1 MERLSQTSGVSEFI
15 LLGLSS
21 RPEDQKP
28 LFILFLT
35 IYLVTITG
43 NLLIILAIHSDPQL
57 QTPMYFFLSFLSFTD
72 ICFTTTIVPRML
84 VNFLSVKT
92 ISYAGSLT
100 QMYFIY
106 ALGNTDSCLLV
117 VMAFDRYVAICN
129 PFHYV
134 TIMNRH
140 RCALLVAFSCSVPHF
155 HSLLHTLLLNQLTFC
170 NSNVI
175 HHFLCDLSPLMKL
188 SCSSTFVNEMV
199 LMTEGSVFVV
209 TPFLCIAFS
218 YTRILITILKIPS
231 AAGKRKA
238 FSTCGSHLTVVAL
251 FYGSIFYV
259 YLQPV
264 STYTVRDHM
273 ATIVYTVLSSM
284 LNPFIYSL
292 RNKDLKQGLR
302 KLVGRR
308 KPQAAPS

>member
-1 MERLSQTSGVSEFI
+1 MERVNQTSSVSEFI

-21 RPEDQKP
+21 RPEDQMP

-35 IYLVTITG
+35 MYLITIIG
-43 NLLIILAIHSDPQL
+43 NLLIILAIRSDPHL

-84 VNFLSVKT
+84 VNFVSGKT
-92 ISYAGSLT
+92 ISYAGCLT
-100 QMYFIY
+100 QMYFVY
-106 ALGNTDSCLLV
+106 ALGNTDSCLLA
-117 VMAFDRYVAICN
+117 VMAFDRYVAICD

-134 TIMNRH
+134 TIMSHH
-140 RCALLVAFSCSVPHF
+140 RCALLVALSCSLPHL
-155 HSLLHTLLLNQLTFC
+155 HSLLHTLLLNQLNFC
-170 NSNVI
+170 DSNVI

-188 SCSSTFVNEMV
+188 SCSSTFVNEIVIMI
-199 LMTEGSVFVV
+199 EGSVFVV
-209 TPFLCIAFS
+209 TPFLFIAFS
-218 YTRILITILKIPS
+218 YTRILITVFNIPS

-238 FSTCGSHLTVVAL
+238 FSTCGSHLTVVTL

-302 KLVGRR
+302 KLMGRR

>member
-1 MERLSQTSGVSEFI
+1 MERVNQTSSVSEFI
-15 LLGLSS
+15 LLGISS

-28 LFILFLT
+28 LFSLFLT

-43 NLLIILAIHSDPQL
+43 NLLIILAIRSDPQL
-57 QTPMYFFLSFLSFTD
+57 QTPMYFFLTFLSFTD

-84 VNFLSVKT
+84 VNFLSHKT
-92 ISYAGSLT
+92 ISYAGCLT
-100 QMYFIY
+100 QMYFLY
-106 ALGNTDSCLLV
+106 ALGNTDSFLLA
-117 VMAFDRYVAICN
+117 VMAFDRYVAICD

-134 TIMNRH
+134 TIMSHH
-140 RCALLVAFSCSVPHF
+140 RCVLMVALSCSLPHL

-170 NSNVI
+170 DSNII

-188 SCSSTFVNEMV
+188 SCSSTFVNETVMII
-199 LMTEGSVFVV
+199 EGSFILV

-218 YTRILITILKIPS
+218 YIRILTAVLKIPS

-238 FSTCGSHLTVVAL
+238 FSTCGSHVTVVTL

-264 STYTVRDHM
+264 SSYTIRDHM

-302 KLVGRR
+302 KLVGSR
-308 KPQAAPS
+308 KFK

>member
-1 MERLSQTSGVSEFI
+1 MDVQNFNSVSEFI

-21 RPEDQKP
+21 RPEDQTS

-35 IYLVTITG
+35 MYLVTIIG

-72 ICFTTTIVPRML
+72 ICFTTTVVPRML
-84 VNFLSVKT
+84 VNFLSEKT
-92 ISYAGSLT
+92 ISYAGCLT

-106 ALGNTDSCLLV
+106 ALGNTDSCLLA
-117 VMAFDRYVAICN
+117 VMAFDRYVAICD

-134 TIMNRH
+134 TTMNHH
-140 RCALLVAFSCSVPHF
+140 RCVLLVAFSFSLPHL
-155 HSLLHTLLLNQLTFC
+155 HSLLHTLLLNRLIFC
-170 NSNVI
+170 DSNVI

-188 SCSSTFVNEMV
+188 SCSPTFANEIV
-199 LMTEGSVFVV
+199 ILSEGSVVLV
-209 TPFLCIAFS
+209 TPFLCIIFS
-218 YTRILITILKIPS
+218 YLRILITILKIPS

-259 YLQPV
+259 YLQPL
-264 STYTVRDHM
+264 STYTTRDHI
-273 ATIVYTVLSSM
+273 ATLVYTVLSSM

-302 KLVGRR
+302 KLMGRR
-308 KPQAAPS
+308 KSQAVPS

>member
-1 MERLSQTSGVSEFI
+1 MERVNQTISISEFI

-35 IYLVTITG
+35 IYLVTIAG
-43 NLLIILAIHSDPQL
+43 NLLIILVIRSDPHL
-57 QTPMYFFLSFLSFTD
+57 QTPMYFFLSFLSLTD
-72 ICFTTTIVPRML
+72 ICFTTTIVPKML
-84 VNFLSVKT
+84 VNFLSEKKT
-92 ISYAGSLT
+92 ISYAGCLT
-100 QMYFIY
+100 QMYFLY
-106 ALGNTDSCLLV
+106 ALGNSDSCLLA

-134 TIMNRH
+134 TIMSHH
-140 RCALLVAFSCSVPHF
+140 RCVLLVTFSCSFPHL
-155 HSLLHTLLLNQLTFC
+155 HSLLHTLLSNRLTFC
-170 NSNVI
+170 DSNVI
-175 HHFLCDLSPLMKL
+175 HHFLCDLSPLIKL
-188 SCSSTFVNEMV
+188 SCSSTFVNEIV
-199 LMTEGSVFVV
+199 IVTEGTLVLV

-218 YTRILITILKIPS
+218 YIRILITVLQIPS

-238 FSTCGSHLTVVAL
+238 FSTCGSHLTVVSL

-264 STYTVRDHM
+264 STYTVRDHI

-284 LNPFIYSL
+284 INPFIYSL

-302 KLVGRR
+302 RLMRR
-308 KPQAAPS
+308 RV

>member
-1 MERLSQTSGVSEFI
+1 MTGPKSMERVNETSSVSEFI

-35 IYLVTITG
+35 MYLVTITG

-57 QTPMYFFLSFLSFTD
+57 QTPMYFFLSFLSSTD

-84 VNFLSVKT
+84 VSFLSEKT
-92 ISYAGSLT
+92 ISYAGCLT
-100 QMYFIY
+100 QMYFVY
-106 ALGNTDSCLLV
+106 ALGNTDSCLLA
-117 VMAFDRYVAICN
+117 VMAFDRYVAICD

-134 TIMNRH
+134 TTMNH
-140 RCALLVAFSCSVPHF
+140 RRCVLLVAFSCSLPHL
-155 HSLLHTLLLNQLTFC
+155 HSLLHTLLLNRLTFC
-170 NSNVI
+170 DSNVI
-175 HHFLCDLSPLMKL
+175 HHFL
-188 SCSSTFVNEMV
+188 F
-199 LMTEGSVFVV
+199 
-209 TPFLCIAFS
+209 
-218 YTRILITILKIPS
+218 LKIPS

-238 FSTCGSHLTVVAL
+238 FSTCGSHLTVVTL

-259 YLQPV
+259 YLQPL
-264 STYTVRDHM
+264 STYTAKDHI

-302 KLVGRR
+302 KLMGRR
-308 KPQAAPS
+308 KFQAAS

>member
-1 MERLSQTSGVSEFI
+1 MERVNQTSSVSEFI

-28 LFILFLT
+28 LFSLFLT

-43 NLLIILAIHSDPQL
+43 NLLIILAIRSDPQL
-57 QTPMYFFLSFLSFTD
+57 QTPMYFFLTFLSFTD
-72 ICFTTTIVPRML
+72 ICFTTTI
-84 VNFLSVKT
+84 T
-92 ISYAGSLT
+92 ISYAGCLT

-106 ALGNTDSCLLV
+106 ALGNTDSCLLA
-117 VMAFDRYVAICN
+117 VMAFDRFVAICD

-134 TIMNRH
+134 TIMSHH
-140 RCALLVAFSCSVPHF
+140 RCALMVALSCSLPHL

-170 NSNVI
+170 DSNII
-175 HHFLCDLSPLMKL
+175 HHFLCDISPLMKL
-188 SCSSTFVNEMV
+188 SCSSTFVNETVM
-199 LMTEGSVFVV
+199 MIEGPILLV
-209 TPFLCIAFS
+209 TPFLCITFS
-218 YTRILITILKIPS
+218 YIRILTVVLKIPS
-231 AAGKRKA
+231 AAGKHKA
-238 FSTCGSHLTVVAL
+238 FSTCGSHVTVVTL

-264 STYTVRDHM
+264 SSYTVRDHM
-273 ATIVYTVLSSM
+273 ATIVYTVLTST

-302 KLVGRR
+302 KSLTH
-308 KPQAAPS
+308 

>member
-1 MERLSQTSGVSEFI
+1 MERLNQTSSVSEFI

-28 LFILFLT
+28 LFILFLI
-35 IYLVTITG
+35 IYLVTVTG
-43 NLLIILAIHSDPQL
+43 NLLIILAVHSDPQL
-57 QTPMYFFLSFLSFTD
+57 HIPMYFFLSVLSFTD

-84 VNFLSVKT
+84 VNFLSHKT
-92 ISYAGSLT
+92 ISYAGCLT

-106 ALGNTDSCLLV
+106 ALGNSDNCLLA
-117 VMAFDRYVAICN
+117 VMAFDRYVAICD

-134 TIMNRH
+134 TTMSYR
-140 RCALLVAFSCSVPHF
+140 RCVLMVAFSCSLPHF
-155 HSLLHTLLLNQLTFC
+155 HSLLHVLLLNELTFC
-170 NSNVI
+170 DSKVI
-175 HHFLCDLSPLMKL
+175 HHFLCDISPLMKL
-188 SCSSTFVNEMV
+188 SCSPTLINEIV
-199 LMTEGSVFVV
+199 IMTEGPVLLV
-209 TPFLCIAFS
+209 TPFLFITFS
-218 YTRILITILKIPS
+218 YIRILIAILKIPS
-231 AAGKRKA
+231 TSGKCKA
-238 FSTCGSHLTVVAL
+238 FSTCGSHLTVVTL

-302 KLVGRR
+302 KLLGRR
-308 KPQAAPS
+308 KPQAAPP

>member
-1 MERLSQTSGVSEFI
+1 MERVNQTSSVSEFI
-15 LLGLSS
+15 LLGISS

-28 LFILFLT
+28 LFSLFLT

-43 NLLIILAIHSDPQL
+43 NLLIILAIRSDPQL
-57 QTPMYFFLSFLSFTD
+57 QTPMYFFLTFLSFTD

-84 VNFLSVKT
+84 VNFLSHKT
-92 ISYAGSLT
+92 ISYAGCLT

-106 ALGNTDSCLLV
+106 ALGNTDSFLLA
-117 VMAFDRYVAICN
+117 VMAFDRYVAICD

-134 TIMNRH
+134 TIMSHH
-140 RCALLVAFSCSVPHF
+140 RCVLMVALSCSLPHL

-170 NSNVI
+170 DSNII

-188 SCSSTFVNEMV
+188 SCSSTFVNETVMII
-199 LMTEGSVFVV
+199 EGSFILV

-218 YTRILITILKIPS
+218 YIRILTAVLKIPS

-238 FSTCGSHLTVVAL
+238 FSTCGSHVTVVTL

-264 STYTVRDHM
+264 SSYTVRDHM

-302 KLVGRR
+302 KLVGSR
-308 KPQAAPS
+308 KLQAACS

>member
-1 MERLSQTSGVSEFI
+1 MERVNQTSSVSEFI

-28 LFILFLT
+28 LFSLFLT

-43 NLLIILAIHSDPQL
+43 NLLIILAIRSDPQL
-57 QTPMYFFLSFLSFTD
+57 QTPMYFFLTFLSFTD

-84 VNFLSVKT
+84 VNFLSHKT
-92 ISYAGSLT
+92 ISYAGCLT

-106 ALGNTDSCLLV
+106 ALGNTDSCLLA
-117 VMAFDRYVAICN
+117 VMAFDRYVAICD

-134 TIMNRH
+134 TIMSHH
-140 RCALLVAFSCSVPHF
+140 RCVLMVAFSCSLPHL

-170 NSNVI
+170 DSNII

-188 SCSSTFVNEMV
+188 SCSSTFVNETVMII
-199 LMTEGSVFVV
+199 EGSFILV

-218 YTRILITILKIPS
+218 YIRILTAVLKIPS

-238 FSTCGSHLTVVAL
+238 FSTCGSHVTVVTL

-264 STYTVRDHM
+264 SSYTVRDHM

-302 KLVGRR
+302 KLVGSR
-308 KPQAAPS
+308 KFK

>member
-1 MERLSQTSGVSEFI
+1 MERLNQTSSVSEFI

-21 RPEDQKP
+21 LPEDQKP
-28 LFILFLT
+28 LFILFFI

-43 NLLIILAIHSDPQL
+43 NLLIILAIHSDSQL

-84 VNFLSVKT
+84 VSFLSHKT
-92 ISYAGSLT
+92 ISYAGCLT

-106 ALGNTDSCLLV
+106 ALGNTDSWLLV
-117 VMAFDRYVAICN
+117 VMAFDCYVAIRD

-134 TIMNRH
+134 TIMSH
-140 RCALLVAFSCSVPHF
+140 RRCVLLVAFSCLLPHF
-155 HSLLHTLLLNQLTFC
+155 HSLLHTLLLNHLTFC
-170 NSNVI
+170 DSNII

-188 SCSSTFVNEMV
+188 SCSSTFVNEIV
-199 LMTEGSVFVV
+199 LMTEASAFLV
-209 TPFLCIAFS
+209 TPFLCVAFS
-218 YTRILITILKIPS
+218 YIRILITVLKIPS
-231 AAGKRKA
+231 ASGKHKA
-238 FSTCGSHLTVVAL
+238 FSTCGSHLTVVTL

-264 STYTVRDHM
+264 STYTVRDHV

-308 KPQAAPS
+308 KPQAAPP

>member
-1 MERLSQTSGVSEFI
+1 MERVNQTSSVSEFI

-21 RPEDQKP
+21 RPEDQMP

-35 IYLVTITG
+35 MYLITIIG
-43 NLLIILAIHSDPQL
+43 NLLIILAIRSDPQL
-57 QTPMYFFLSFLSFTD
+57 KTPMYFFLSFLSFTD

-84 VNFLSVKT
+84 VNFLSGKT
-92 ISYAGSLT
+92 ISYAGCLT

-106 ALGNTDSCLLV
+106 ALGNTDSCLLA
-117 VMAFDRYVAICN
+117 VMAFDRYVAICD

-134 TIMNRH
+134 TVMSHH
-140 RCALLVAFSCSVPHF
+140 RCVLLVALSCSLPHL
-155 HSLLHTLLLNQLTFC
+155 HSLLHTLLLNQLNFC
-170 NSNVI
+170 DSNVI

-188 SCSSTFVNEMV
+188 SCSSTFVNEIVIMI
-199 LMTEGSVFVV
+199 EGSVILV
-209 TPFLCIAFS
+209 TPFLFIAFS
-218 YTRILITILKIPS
+218 YTRILITVFNIPS

-238 FSTCGSHLTVVAL
+238 FSTCGSHLTVVTL

-302 KLVGRR
+302 KLMGRR